1 MFAPPVRVLRLVAK
15 SCCHFGVCVSL
26 VLSRDRKPLTPFQT
40 QTRSAVSAG
49 SSFLILLAV
58 CHGLALKCFPGASL
72 EQTQG
77 CGAHGTEPGS
87 EMLMVVPKSSIT

>member
-26 VLSRDRKPLTPFQT
+26 VLSRERKPLTPFQT

-58 CHGLALKCFPGASL
+58 RHWLASNRFPRASF

-87 EMLMVVPKSSIT
+87 EMLMVVPESSIP